1 MSEKYQVITHGM
13 NGRYG
18 VINTIIPD
26 DEEKVIVTCDSEVR
40 ARLVVDELNKLQHQ
54 IEEKPLGLHE
64 DFQEWEK
71 RMTWINKTSRRLVR
85 IEEEYAEKSDKIL
98 AEARKL
104 KESEEGI
111 DVIKEKFGGNND
123 KTRKA
128 YVKEQLSDLL
138 EEKKELTFL
147 KDEDNRK
154 ISYLKRLIDMKI
166 ELMKINNKGE

>member
-18 VINTIIPD
+18 VINSLIPSED
-26 DEEKVIVTCDSEVR
+26 DKRVIVTCDSEVR
-40 ARLVVDELNKLQHQ
+40 ARLVVDELNKLQYQ

-104 KESEEGI
+104 KESE
-111 DVIKEKFGGNND
+111 
-123 KTRKA
+123 
-128 YVKEQLSDLL
+128 
-138 EEKKELTFL
+138 
-147 KDEDNRK
+147 
-154 ISYLKRLIDMKI
+154 
-166 ELMKINNKGE
+166 